1 LPPYPDVRFGGF
13 RIPVISDIVDA
24 GVSLF
29 KGIPGSEW
37 ITDAVSNGAD
47 WVGDMA
53 KTTGGQII
61 LAGITNAML
70 FPGIANLAIPS
81 ASGMQFV
88 GPQVASLVWAI
99 PGMAAGDSFADS
111 YAKEVTWRTV
121 YITQI
126 FGLGQ
131 EGKAIAQK
139 FLDGIAKVLNV
150 DNKGDAATAKALDDF
165 GAIYTDVTDDEARKR
180 LIEKGLDY
188 GSIARRDG
196 VRYDS
201 AAAAV
206 NARLRRKLYDI
217 QSFPVNGGP
226 PADSPETSTLTKFQS
241 PGQHLIELA
250 SSQNLLDNSGLQFR
264 TSHRTLSPLFMT
276 SPKAGDHTLIG
287 NLAILAIMTSPVWMM
302 AIGLRWKKR

>member
-1 LPPYPDVRFGGF
+1 LAPYPRVQFGL
-13 RIPVISDIVDA
+13 RIPVISDVVDA
-24 GVSLF
+24 AISVF
-29 KGIPGSEW
+29 DEIPGSEW
-37 ITDAVSNGAD
+37 IKGAVSSGAD

-61 LAGITNAML
+61 LTGITNAML

-99 PGMAAGDSFADS
+99 PGMAAGDSFADA

-121 YITQI
+121 YITQV

-131 EGKAIAQK
+131 EGKVIAQN

-150 DNKGDAATAKALDDF
+150 NNKGDAATAKALDDF
-165 GAIYTDVTDDEARKR
+165 NAIYTSVTDDEARKK

-188 GSIARRDG
+188 GSIARRDT

-201 AAAAV
+201 AAAAI
-206 NARLRRKLYDI
+206 NARLKRKLYDI
-217 QSFPVNGGP
+217 HSFPVNGGP
-226 PADSPETSTLTKFQS
+226 PADSPETSTLTQFQR
-241 PGQHLIELA
+241 PEQHLIELA
-250 SSQNLLDNSGLQFR
+250 SSENLIDNSGLQFR
-264 TSHRTLSPLFMT
+264 TSHRTLSPLFMA
-276 SPKAGDHTLIG
+276 SPKSGNHTLIG
-287 NLAILAIMTSPVWMM
+287 NLAILTVMTAPVW
-302 AIGLRWKKR
+302 ITVLGLRWFR